1 MTCAPLKLV
10 REAKIR
16 DLLPDANA
24 RRRFEASGVMAHRGE
39 LFVVFDDG
47 TAVARLAA
55 DLRPCESNALVG
67 TAPLDQ
73 GYEGIAFNPRKRRFF
88 LLFGRVPVDK
98 GGGVHQAE
106 IVEYSAALKFVRR
119 RPLEFIFES
128 RNKGFEALA
137 FVRRGNSDYALALC
151 EGNKCCGG
159 KRGRQPGGGR
169 IQLFEKKRT
178 KWAHV
183 GTVKLPKSLPFVD
196 FSGMSLAEGRLA
208 VVSQEN
214 SQLWVGA
221 FQEATWQWRDEGRM
235 YEFPRSPQGKIRYG
249 NIEGVAW
256 IGKRRIVAVSDRRK
270 RDQPRRCA
278 AQDQSIHVFE
288 LPRSRSAGAG
298 GA

>member
-1 MTCAPLKLV
+1 MTCAPLLLV
-10 REAKIR
+10 REAKIS
-16 DLLPDANA
+16 DLLPAASA
-24 RRRFEASGVMAHRGE
+24 RKRFEASGVLAHRGE

-55 DLRPCESNALVG
+55 DLRTCKTNALVG

-73 GYEGIAFNPRKRRFF
+73 GYEGVAYNPRKRRFY
-88 LLFGRVPVDK
+88 LLVESVPVDERS
-98 GGGVHQAE
+98 GVHQAE
-106 IVEYSAALKFVRR
+106 IVEYSAALKFVKR
-119 RPLEFIFES
+119 RPLEFHFES

-159 KRGRQPGGGR
+159 KIGRQPGGGR
-169 IQLFEKKRT
+169 IQLFAKKKA

-183 GTVKLPKSLPFVD
+183 GTVKLPRSLPFVD
-196 FSGMSLAEGRLA
+196 FSGMSLAKGRLA

-221 FQEATWQWRDEGRM
+221 FQESTLQWRDEGRL

-249 NIEGVAW
+249 NVEGVAW
-256 IGKRRIVAVSDRRK
+256 LSKRRIAVVSDRRK
-270 RDQPRRCA
+270 SDQPRRYA
-278 AQDQSIHVFE
+278 AQDQSVHLFE
-288 LPRSRSAGAG
+288 IPRKR
-298 GA
+298 